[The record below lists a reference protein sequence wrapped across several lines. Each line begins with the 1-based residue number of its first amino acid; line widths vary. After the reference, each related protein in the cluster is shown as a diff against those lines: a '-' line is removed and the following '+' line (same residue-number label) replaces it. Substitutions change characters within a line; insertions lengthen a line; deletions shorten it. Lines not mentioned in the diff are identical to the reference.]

1 MTDFEK
7 HIRENKLLF
16 DEHKADRSK
25 LWANIE
31 KELGQKQ
38 PSKTIRLWK
47 SPLLKIAASIFI
59 ALGIYTV
66 VDFFTNQNN
75 PQQTVANYELQ
86 EIDMHYSNLVQ
97 HQVELVQQSTKLTQE
112 EKDEFLSFMDDLDEE
127 YAQLKIE
134 MGKNLANEQI
144 LEAIVNNYKKRIE
157 LMENLLDRINNSKNI
172 DDESGYI
179 L

>member
-16 DEHKADRSK
+16 DEHKADKSK

-38 PSKTIRLWK
+38 PSKTIRFWK

>member
-31 KELGQKQ
+31 KELIPEQ
-38 PSKTIRLWK
+38 PSKVIRFWR
-47 SPLLKIAASIFI
+47 SPFLKIAASIFI

-66 VDFFTNQNN
+66 VDFFANQNN

-97 HQVELVQQSTKLTQE
+97 HQVELVQQSTKLSQE